1 MRPASRSRQG
11 CGFRDFHGLK
21 VSLGGELL
29 CSEPGGDPPPWAR
42 ICGIWF
48 RILCDVTQPSK
59 DPSPSL
65 GWRLSESPLGKG
77 SPSAL
82 RVPGLQDEAGWFWAG
97 VQEGA
102 GCGVWALMIPRST
115 GGPSPGRARIHTTH
129 SVSQPSVQVT
139 KPHDGGEWRIMENH
153 EVHFIFFFFA
163 FYPKVSPS
171 VSSDINPINFTIY
184 EKKDTSQF
192 WVAHSCLRPPPL
204 LSSWTLLMFK
214 KKANVFKTNHF
225 LHFTGWSSLF
235 LSI

>member
-82 RVPGLQDEAGWFWAG
+82 RVSGLQDEAGRCWAG

-139 KPHDGGEWRIMENH
+139 KPHDGGEWILMENH
-153 EVHFIFFFFA
+153 EVHFIFFFCLLPQSQPFCL
-163 FYPKVSPS
+163 FRHKPHQLHYLREKRHKPILGSTFLSRTSSPS
-171 VSSDINPINFTIY
+171 VLVDFTY
-184 EKKDTSQF
+184 
-192 WVAHSCLRPPPL
+192 V
-204 LSSWTLLMFK
+204 
-214 KKANVFKTNHF
+214 
-225 LHFTGWSSLF
+225 
-235 LSI
+235 

>member
-11 CGFRDFHGLK
+11 CGFCDFHGLK

-82 RVPGLQDEAGWFWAG
+82 RVSGLQDEAGRCWAG

-129 SVSQPSVQVT
+129 SVSQSSVQVT
-139 KPHDGGEWRIMENH
+139 KPHDGGEWILMENH
-153 EVHFIFFFFA
+153 EVHFIFFFF
-163 FYPKVSPS
+163 FCLLPQRQPFCLFRYKPYQLHYLQEKRHKPILGSTFLSWTSSPS
-171 VSSDINPINFTIY
+171 VLVDFTY
-184 EKKDTSQF
+184 
-192 WVAHSCLRPPPL
+192 V
-204 LSSWTLLMFK
+204 
-214 KKANVFKTNHF
+214 
-225 LHFTGWSSLF
+225 
-235 LSI
+235 

>member
-1 MRPASRSRQG
+1 MEEDVRLASRSRQG

-153 EVHFIFFFFA
+153 EVHFIFFFLPFT
-163 FYPKVSPS
+163 PKS
-171 VSSDINPINFTIY
+171 
-184 EKKDTSQF
+184 
-192 WVAHSCLRPPPL
+192 AL
-204 LSSWTLLMFK
+204 LSLQT
-214 KKANVFKTNHF
+214 
-225 LHFTGWSSLF
+225 
-235 LSI
+235 

>member
-11 CGFRDFHGLK
+11 CGFCDFHGLK

-82 RVPGLQDEAGWFWAG
+82 RVSGLQDEAGRCWAG

-129 SVSQPSVQVT
+129 SVSQSSVQVT
-139 KPHDGGEWRIMENH
+139 KPHDGGEWILMENH
-153 EVHFIFFFFA
+153 EVHFIFFFFCLLPQSQP
-163 FYPKVSPS
+163 FCLFRYKPHQLHYLQEKRHKPILGSTFLSWTFSPS
-171 VSSDINPINFTIY
+171 VLVDFTY
-184 EKKDTSQF
+184 
-192 WVAHSCLRPPPL
+192 V
-204 LSSWTLLMFK
+204 
-214 KKANVFKTNHF
+214 
-225 LHFTGWSSLF
+225 
-235 LSI
+235 